1 MQQIENGTPVK
12 VDQGFGIY
20 TIGVVEDCEIRPTP
34 TGNKSYYKVKITG
47 GRDVFKRR
55 ARIGR
60 IISAHASNV
69 TVNHLKVVS

>member
-1 MQQIENGTPVK
+1 MHLIENGTPVK

-20 TIGVVEDCEIRPTP
+20 TIGVIEDYEIRPTP
-34 TGNKSYYKVKITG
+34 TGNKIYYKVKVTG

-60 IISAHASNV
+60 VISVHSSNV
-69 TVNHLKVVS
+69 SVNHLRVVS